1 MKTSPAGIA
10 LIERFEGLR
19 LRSYQDENGRWTI
32 GYGHTPDVTA
42 GQFETQAH
50 AEADLC
56 GDVGTAEA
64 AVTRLVQVPLTQ
76 GQFDGLVSFTYN
88 EGWGRLRDSTLLK
101 LLNAGSYSLAA
112 GAFGSWEMIA
122 GKHSDGLET
131 RRLAEVALFDS
142 PVGACVA

>member
-10 LIERFEGLR
+10 LIERFEGLK
-19 LRSYQDENGRWTI
+19 LRSYQDGNGIWTI
-32 GYGHTPDVTA
+32 GYGHTPGVTA
-42 GQFETQAH
+42 GQFETQAK

-56 GDVGTAEA
+56 CDVGTAEA
-64 AVTRLVQVPLTQ
+64 AVTRLVQVPLSQ

-88 EGWGRLRDSTLLK
+88 EGQGRLRDSTLLK
-101 LLNAGSYSLAA
+101 LLNAGSYKLAA
-112 GAFGSWEMIA
+112 SAFGSWEMIA

-142 PVGACVA
+142 VPVAA

>member
-19 LRSYQDENGRWTI
+19 LRSYQDGNGIWTI
-32 GYGHTPDVTA
+32 GYGHTPGVTS
-42 GQFETQAH
+42 GQFETQAQ
-50 AEADLC
+50 ADADLC
-56 GDVGTAEA
+56 VDVDGAEE
-64 AVTRLVQVPLTQ
+64 AVTRLVRVPLSQ

-101 LLNAGSYSLAA
+101 LLNAGSYALAA
-112 GAFGSWEMIA
+112 GAFGSWEIIA

-131 RRLAEVALFDS
+131 RRIAEVALFNM
-142 PVGACVA
+142 PVAA

>member
-19 LRSYQDENGRWTI
+19 LRSYQDGNGIWTI

-42 GQFETQAH
+42 GQFETQAQ

-64 AVTRLVQVPLTQ
+64 AVTRLVEMPLTQ

-88 EGWGRLRDSTLLK
+88 EGQGRLRDSTLLK
-101 LLNAGSYSLAA
+101 LLNAGSYALAA
-112 GAFGSWEMIA
+112 GAFGSWEIIA

-142 PVGACVA
+142 PAGASIA